1 MWTISR
7 ITRQLVVSNRY
18 HSFLQHSFSQ
28 SFFKIRL
35 FVFNQRLLHK
45 LLFSELHFTCSGI
58 TYTFGMNILY
68 SCYQQTKASIFQVSY
83 SREESIK
90 LLGTYI
96 RMSWVLSGAKH
107 MLYSQGIRCRS
118 LFRNKHGLYLHVT
131 APQNRI
137 FIYILLAHTRC
148 SLDWVTKGY
157 RWIKTQVVAGYHML
171 VNATSKVYVGLHSI
185 IPVGIFIFLL
195 WRKGRGI
202 VQLILKKQTIGS

>member
-1 MWTISR
+1 MGILTVLICAQGYKGFCTVCITNPR
-7 ITRQLVVSNRY
+7 ITRQQVVSNRY
-18 HSFLQHSFSQ
+18 I
-28 SFFKIRL
+28 KD
-35 FVFNQRLLHK
+35 NQRLLHK

-137 FIYILLAHTRC
+137 FLGPNRYKK
-148 SLDWVTKGY
+148 SV
-157 RWIKTQVVAGYHML
+157 M
-171 VNATSKVYVGLHSI
+171 VYL
-185 IPVGIFIFLL
+185 
-195 WRKGRGI
+195 
-202 VQLILKKQTIGS
+202 